1 MNTTAEAELWEL
13 RVSAMC
19 EGQGGNETASPEIT
33 VTPDMIEA
41 GLKEYLELLPDDAPR
56 CDYLEREMVRRVFL
70 AMRRT
75 MSLVKTERLAGIG
88 DVEIN

>member
-33 VTPDMIEA
+33 VTPEMIEA
-41 GLKEYLELLPDDAPR
+41 GVSTYLEWCPDTGVGDSVDRKMVQAIFAAMQRTHLLEDASQAPS
-56 CDYLEREMVRRVFL
+56 F
-70 AMRRT
+70 AGA
-75 MSLVKTERLAGIG
+75 RL
-88 DVEIN
+88 